1 MILKG
6 VEILNRLVGEGN
18 WITIVGTDY
27 ESVVLQDGVAMPSR
41 EDFDRIKAEVE
52 QEAID
57 QAYKDQRSAEY
68 PDITDQLDM
77 LYHDIKNGT
86 LDTGNW
92 LQAIE
97 AVKAKYP
104 KP

>member
-6 VEILNRLVGEGN
+6 AEILNRLVGEGN
-18 WITIVGTDY
+18 WITIVSTDY
-27 ESVVLQDGVAMPSR
+27 DSIVLQEGIAMPSR
-41 EDFDRIKAEVE
+41 EDFDRIKLEVE
-52 QEAID
+52 QEIIGT
-57 QAYKDQRSAEY
+57 QYKDQRLAEY
-68 PDITDQLDM
+68 PTINDQLDM

-86 LDTGNW
+86 LDSGNW